1 MIVKDK
7 QQTLTVT
14 VTAKS
19 MIVLFMMTI
28 MILIRSE
35 AKTVCRIIWMEDIT
49 DRKMTKKEIK
59 ARCEWH
65 FKKDAIQKN
74 MC

>member
-7 QQTLTVT
+7 QWILTVT

-19 MIVLFMMTI
+19 MIVLFMTVV
-28 MILIRSE
+28 ILFRYE
-35 AKTVCRIIWMEDIT
+35 AETVCRVIWMEDIT

-59 ARCEWH
+59 ARCE
-65 FKKDAIQKN
+65 
-74 MC
+74 